1 MILGDMIGAF
11 IYKKAE
17 IGIIFIGVALF
28 NCLAGGRILILES
41 WRNTGLLKGAYMCVV
56 RTPLE

>member
-1 MILGDMIGAF
+1 MIGAF

-41 WRNTGLLKGAYMCVV
+41 WRNTGLLNGAYMCVV